1 MPAGG
6 LIRGGLR
13 TSEALPAVKTVLAG
27 THRICPPEET
37 LRRIEP
43 HFAAMG
49 ITRLAD
55 LTWLDDIGI
64 PVWQAVRP
72 NSYTLSVAQGK
83 GLTGPLAKVSAAME
97 AIETWHAER
106 LRPGR
111 LEAVGALAS
120 ELPYNPAE
128 LPLVPRH
135 HLNQAALIEWSPAV
149 PIRDATAATWVPM
162 ELVRLDGRVVR
173 RWQVPLFHPSSNGLA
188 SGNTLHEATLHSLYE
203 VIERD
208 AATRA
213 GHPPARFLIDQA
225 TVDGDAGRLLEQF
238 RRAGVDVRIDLMPSP
253 MMIACLRVRI
263 VSDAFPSLFQG
274 MGCHLDRQVA
284 LCRALTEAAQGR
296 LTAISGVRDDMPGTW
311 YRRAARAVSGTSGP
325 PALDP
330 LYDDAQLVDFE
341 SVPSTSHPT
350 LEEDLAAVAGMVAKT
365 TGREPLVVDHTR
377 AELGIPV
384 TRVICPGLLYD
395 PELT

>member
-1 MPAGG
+1 
-6 LIRGGLR
+6 LIDDGAPTIGDPS
-13 TSEALPAVKTVLAG
+13 TTKTVLAG
-27 THRICPPEET
+27 THRVRPPDET

-43 HFAAMG
+43 HFRRLG

-64 PVWQAVRP
+64 PVYQAVRP

-83 GLTGPLAKVSAAME
+83 GLTPLLAKVSAAME
-97 AIETWHAER
+97 AIEMWHAER
-106 LRPGR
+106 LAPGTF
-111 LEAVGALAS
+111 EAVGRMAS
-120 ELPYNPAE
+120 ALPYRLEE

-135 HLNQAALIEWSPAV
+135 HLNRAAVIEWSPAV
-149 PIRDATAATWVPM
+149 PIRVAEASTWVPM
-162 ELVRLDGRVVR
+162 ELVRLDGRVSR

-213 GHPPARFLIDQA
+213 GHPPARQLVDQA
-225 TVDGDAGRLLEQF
+225 TVDGEAGLLLEQF
-238 RRAGVDVRIDLMPSP
+238 RRAGVDVRIDQMPSP
-253 MMIACLRVRI
+253 MPIACLRVRI

-330 LYDDAQLVDFE
+330 LYDGARLISFD
-341 SVPSTSHPT
+341 SVPSTSHRT
-350 LEEDLAAVAGMVAKT
+350 LAEDLAVVAAMVAET
-365 TGREPLVVDHTR
+365 THREPLVVDHTR
-377 AELGIPV
+377 PDIGIPV
-384 TRVICPGLLYD
+384 TRVVCPGLLYD